1 MKLIHLFLFLLLS
14 VSSVLEAAI
23 NVSMDR
29 NQVHV
34 NESFQLFFEADE
46 SPDEDPDFSPLQ
58 QHFVIL
64 NTSQNSSISIING
77 DYQRSIKWTLQLMPR
92 QVGEIVVP
100 SIHFGDDKTSPFSV
114 SVKPVSQSAAGSGNG
129 LIFELSADRESVA
142 VQGQTIITMRLMSD
156 TNITAYEFGD
166 LAVENI
172 DVVTE
177 PLGDVKRF
185 QTRLGDKAYL
195 VLEQKF
201 ALFPQ
206 NRGTMIIKPVLG
218 QVRLSAPS
226 RSVFDPFQTRGEI
239 RSVHSPELK
248 IEVTG
253 IQATFSGQ
261 HWLPSSNLRLS
272 EVWQE
277 DFDNLVAGEPI
288 TRTIMLVAEGLTA
301 AQLPIVEQAEV
312 DGIKQ
317 YPDQAVLNDQRGEQ
331 GIVGVRQQ
339 KVALI
344 PTAGGNYR
352 LPEISVHWWNTNT
365 KQQEVA
371 SIPARVIRVAAPQVN
386 TAPVVEAAPQPVST
400 NEPAAARGEVVQ
412 QTNRFWIWLSLFLAC
427 GWLLSTLLW
436 WWNRRN
442 NSQLSSE
449 SSQTPVNLRLA
460 TKKLKQACESNDAS
474 VVRVALLEWAQALD
488 IDVNFN
494 HLNELAGYF
503 NEPLKSQI
511 NSMNQSLY
519 GSNAESWQGRE
530 IWRSCES
537 IADDIGTKETVSG
550 ESLTALNP

>member
-1 MKLIHLFLFLLLS
+1 MKLIHLFLFLLLA
-14 VSSVLEAAI
+14 VSPVLEAAI
-23 NVSMDR
+23 EVSIDR
-29 NQVHV
+29 NPLYV
-34 NESFQLFFEADE
+34 NESFQLFFNADE

-77 DYQRSIKWTLQLMPR
+77 DYQRSIKWTLQLMPK
-92 QVGEIVVP
+92 QVGEVVVP
-100 SIHFGDDKTSPFSV
+100 SIHFGDDKTDPFPI
-114 SVKPVSQSAAGSGNG
+114 SVKPASQSSAGSGSG
-129 LIFELSADRESVA
+129 LIFELSADQESVA

-156 TNITAYEFGD
+156 TNISAYEFGE
-166 LAVENI
+166 LVVENI

-177 PLGDVKRF
+177 PLGEVNRF
-185 QTRLGDKAYL
+185 QTRLGDRAYL

-206 NRGTMIIKPVLG
+206 DSGTMIVKPVLG

-226 RSVFDPFQTRGEI
+226 RSVFDPFQARGEI
-239 RSVHSPELK
+239 RRVYSPELK
-248 IEVTG
+248 VEVTG
-253 IQATFSGQ
+253 IHPAFSGQ
-261 HWLPSSNLRLS
+261 HWLPSSNLHLS

-301 AQLPIVEQAEV
+301 AQLPVVEQEEI

-339 KVALI
+339 KIALI
-344 PTAGGNYR
+344 PTAGGDYR
-352 LPEISVHWWNTNT
+352 LPEISIPWWNTNT
-365 KQQEVA
+365 GQQEMA
-371 SIPARVIRVAAPQVN
+371 TIPARLIRVAAAQADTTPAAETPPLPVN
-386 TAPVVEAAPQPVST
+386 TNEA
-400 NEPAAARGEVVQ
+400 AAARVEVVQ

-427 GWLLSTLLW
+427 GWLLSALLW

-449 SSQTPVNLRLA
+449 SSQTPVNLHRA
-460 TKKLKQACESNDAS
+460 TKKLKQACDNNDAS

-488 IDVNFN
+488 IDVTFN

-503 NEPLKSQI
+503 GEPLKSQI

-519 GSNAESWQGRE
+519 GSNAEGWQGRE
-530 IWRSCES
+530 IWQTCES
-537 IADDIGTKETVSG
+537 IADDVSSKETASG
-550 ESLTALNP
+550 EGLAALNP